1 MDLCNKN
8 CYANCDF
15 CQHAILEEVPINREL
30 LIQDRDVIGCR
41 LDDSYYI
48 SACNRKEGL
57 FCDKFKCVMLAHSEY
72 ARSHIHI
79 SIGEYIRGME

>member
-1 MDLCNKN
+1 MDLCNTN

-15 CQHAILEEVPINREL
+15 CQHAILEDAPINREL

-57 FCDKFKCVMLAHSEY
+57 FCDKFKCVMLTHSEY